1 MKKFGVIGY
10 PLTHSLSP
18 QIHNYAFQNLHIDA
32 TYEKIE
38 IFPADFDKSILRLK
52 QSDLSGFNVTIPF
65 KNQVIDLLDEVD
77 HDATVVGAVNTV
89 VAQGDRWLGYNTDI
103 AGFIFPLR
111 NTGRHFRKC
120 LVLGTGGAARAV
132 IYALGNYYVPG
143 EIMIAGRDIKK
154 AGDLCTHFRS
164 YMNGTTLNHCAI
176 DNVYERLQDF
186 DLIVNVTPL
195 GTFPAI
201 ESSVLPDLVNLKEGV
216 VVYDLVYN
224 PIKTKLLQ
232 DAEKAGK
239 DVVLLNGMEMLLRQA
254 AYSFKIWTGEEM
266 PIDRVRNTIISEFTR

>member
-1 MKKFGVIGY
+1 MKKFAVIGY

-18 QIHNYAFQNLHIDA
+18 QIHNFAFQNLHIDA

-38 IFPADFDKSILRLK
+38 ILPADFDKSILRLK
-52 QSDLSGFNVTIPF
+52 QSDISGFNVTIPF
-65 KNQVIDLLDEVD
+65 KNQVIGLLDEVD
-77 HDATVVGAVNTV
+77 QDAAVVGAVNTV
-89 VAQGDRWLGYNTDI
+89 VAHGNHWLGYNTDI

-111 NTGRHFRKC
+111 NTGQHFRKC

-132 IYALGNYYVPG
+132 IYALGRYYVPG

-154 AGDLCTHFRS
+154 AEDLCAHFRS
-164 YMNGTTLNHCAI
+164 YINDTTLNHCSI
-176 DNVYERLQDF
+176 DDVYLRLQDF

-195 GTFPAI
+195 GTFPAV
-201 ESSVLPDLVNLKEGV
+201 EGSVLPDLVNLRAGV

-224 PIKTKLLQ
+224 PIKTRLLR
-232 DAEKAGK
+232 DAEKTGK
-239 DVVLLNGMEMLLRQA
+239 DVVILNGIEMLLRQA

-266 PIDRVRNTIISEFTR
+266 PIDRVRNNIISVFTQ

>member
-18 QIHNYAFQNLHIDA
+18 QIHNFAFQNLHIDA

-38 IFPADFDKSILRLK
+38 IFPADFDQSILRLK

-65 KNQVIDLLDEVD
+65 KNQVIGLLDEVD
-77 HDATVVGAVNTV
+77 QDAAVVGAVNTV
-89 VAQGDRWLGYNTDI
+89 VAQGNRWLGYNTDI
-103 AGFIFPLR
+103 AGFIFPLQ
-111 NTGRHFRKC
+111 NIGRQYKKC
-120 LVLGTGGAARAV
+120 LILGTGGAARAV
-132 IYALGNYYVPG
+132 IYALGKYAVPE

-154 AGDLCTHFRS
+154 AEDLSIHFRPLI
-164 YMNGTTLNHCAI
+164 NDTILKHCAI
-176 DNVYERLQDF
+176 NKVYEQLQDF

-195 GTFPAI
+195 GTFPAV
-201 ESSVLPDLVNLKEGV
+201 EGSVLPDLVNLREGV

-224 PIKTKLLQ
+224 PIKTRLLR

-239 DVVLLNGMEMLLRQA
+239 DVVLLNGLEMLLRQA
-254 AYSFKIWTGEEM
+254 AYSFKIWTTEDM
-266 PIDRVRNTIISEFTR
+266 PIDRIRENIISVFTQ